1 MMNAS
6 LISTLPPDAAVLLV
20 LLAAPAP
27 GVGRLSP
34 AVSSSALARLQQQLG
49 TAVRVLRIDE
59 ASHPS
64 VVSSFHATDLP
75 CFVLVHRGV
84 ELWRAYGA
92 PNTMLLAPL
101 LLSKLELL
109 QGGK

>member
-1 MMNAS
+1 MTNAS
-6 LISTLPPDAAVLLV
+6 LISALPPDAAVLLV

-34 AVSSSALARLQQQLG
+34 AVSAATLASLQQQLG
-49 TAVRVLRIDE
+49 AAVRVLRIDE

-64 VVSSFHATDLP
+64 VVSSFRADELP

-84 ELWRAYGA
+84 ELWRACGS
-92 PNTMLLAPL
+92 PNTVLLAPL
-101 LLSKLELL
+101 LLRKLGLL
-109 QGGK
+109 QGGQ